1 MKNCWNTVKKLKW
14 LGLRNK
20 SAYGTSALKSSRSH
34 RKQLIYPAAY
44 LAFMELGMSQEYI
57 LYG

>member
-1 MKNCWNTVKKLKW
+1 MGICWDTVKKLKW

-20 SAYGTSALKSSRSH
+20 RSVLVGTLKSNRSH
-34 RKQLIYPAAY
+34 RQQLIYPAAY